1 MMGTLQPTTL
11 NFPGFITSLRQVA
24 RIKSRL
30 ARILMEQ
37 TRGIGSSRKSNF
49 VNRSMYPTNR
59 ILCRFLLLLD
69 DLSFLNR

>member
-1 MMGTLQPTTL
+1 
-11 NFPGFITSLRQVA
+11 
-24 RIKSRL
+24 
-30 ARILMEQ
+30 MEQ

-69 DLSFLNR
+69 DLSFLTGSRRRGDVEEWDSGNRWLRRVPFL